1 MQKFREWLREEEIK
15 ELNEMFEY
23 TSKYTEVSKDDYIE
37 YRKKIIN
44 KDDENAH
51 KRGLDLILSHFREH
65 GDEVKYYIYNDFLI
79 FYGKFK
85 ASKKYEIHFWNIKTL
100 SMESLGKGPGNFS
113 SVFSAVM
120 SIIKDKHI
128 EEGKLSNV
136 YVKHED
142 SAKVDFYQKIAIK
155 MLDKLKVKW
164 EATIDKDKKNKNVL
178 VISKIKNKG

>member
-1 MQKFREWLREEEIK
+1 
-15 ELNEMFEY
+15 
-23 TSKYTEVSKDDYIE
+23 
-37 YRKKIIN
+37 
-44 KDDENAH
+44 
-51 KRGLDLILSHFREH
+51 
-65 GDEVKYYIYNDFLI
+65 
-79 FYGKFK
+79 
-85 ASKKYEIHFWNIKTL
+85 
-100 SMESLGKGPGNFS
+100 MESLGKGPGNFS